1 MFAQKTDLAQMI
13 AMLNDEYRIA
23 AVKYIEYLVQAQ
35 KIKAKDTLHQIQA
48 VFADDKGW
56 NSEQEMIADM
66 ANFRR
71 ERLARCEY

>member
-1 MFAQKTDLAQMI
+1 MFAQKTDFAQMI

-23 AVKYIEYLVQAQ
+23 AVKYVEYLVQAQ
-35 KIKAKDTLHQIQA
+35 KIKAKGTLHQIQA

>member
-23 AVKYIEYLVQAQ
+23 AVKYVEYLVQAQ
-35 KIKAKDTLHQIQA
+35 KIKAKDTLHQIQDI
-48 VFADDKGW
+48 FADDKGW
-56 NSEQEMIADM
+56 SSEDEMIADM
-66 ANFRR
+66 AKFRR

>member
-23 AVKYIEYLVQAQ
+23 AVKYVEYLVQAQ